1 MPENCD
7 ILIRNARLRGAAD
20 GLHDISVAGGRIA
33 GIAPRLDAAAD
44 IEIDAAGGLVTESF
58 ANPHLHLCKVWTL
71 EMMQDD
77 ALKAYRE
84 GSMGKTMSAI
94 ELASAVKENYD
105 ASWITKN
112 ARRAAALAA
121 LHGNLH
127 IRAFADVDTKARLE
141 GVKGVLA
148 VREEFRGIV
157 DIQVVAFAQDGIVRE
172 PGADELMREAMELGA
187 DVVGGIPWIEYTD
200 ADAARHVRFC
210 FDLAVEFDKDIS
222 MLLDDAGDPGLRT
235 LETMAVEAIE
245 RGWEGRAL
253 AHHCRAMA
261 LYPEA
266 YFKRLCAILKRAGVP
281 VVSDPHTGPLHARV
295 HELLENDV
303 LVCLGQDDISDA
315 YYPFGRNN
323 MLEVAFLASHLL
335 WMTAR
340 EEIDRLYDL
349 VTVDAARAMN
359 VADFALA
366 PGAPAHLVVLDE
378 PDTVEALRNHA
389 PPAHVVSH
397 GAVIDRDRMA
407 ALAGV

>member
-7 ILIRNARLRGAAD
+7 ILIRNARLRGTAEE
-20 GLHDISVAGGRIA
+20 LRDISVAGGRIA
-33 GIAPRLDAAAD
+33 EIGPALTAEAD
-44 IEIDAAGGLVTESF
+44 TEIDAAGGLVTESF
-58 ANPHLHLCKVWTL
+58 ANPHLHMCKVWTL

-84 GSMGKTMSAI
+84 GQMGKTMTAI
-94 ELASAVKENYD
+94 ELASLVKEKYD
-105 ASWITKN
+105 ASWIADN

-141 GVKGVLA
+141 GVKGLLA

-172 PGADELMREAMELGA
+172 PGAAELMREAMELGA
-187 DVVGGIPWIEYTD
+187 DVVGGIPWIEFTD
-200 ADAARHVRFC
+200 ADAARHVRTC
-210 FDLAVEFDKDIS
+210 FDLAQEFDKDVS

-245 RGWEGRAL
+245 RGWESRAL

-266 YFKRLCAILKRAGVP
+266 YFKRLSAILKRAGVP

-295 HELLENDV
+295 RELLEDGV

-366 PGAPAHLVVLDE
+366 PGNPAHLVVLGE
-378 PDTVEALRNHA
+378 PNTVEALRNHSA
-389 PPAHVVSH
+389 PVHVVSH
-397 GAVIDRDRMA
+397 GAVLDRQRMA
-407 ALAGV
+407 ALAAG